1 MKVIAKGSCAEKS
14 KELLYGNVHAC
25 VEQPNVSNTI
35 DDIHQSSSCRRVQ
48 INKLSVSG
56 KSNTPHLLTVFW
68 KTAIH
73 HLHIHVTFTGQVRQ
87 IALK

>member
-35 DDIHQSSSCRRVQ
+35 DDIR
-48 INKLSVSG
+48 
-56 KSNTPHLLTVFW
+56 
-68 KTAIH
+68 
-73 HLHIHVTFTGQVRQ
+73 
-87 IALK
+87 